1 MIVHLNDSN
10 FDAEIAGKKTVM
22 IDFFAT
28 WCGPCKMF
36 APTFEKVSETSDAMF
51 VKVDVDQAP
60 EIARRFRIMSV
71 PTIIKLV
78 DGEIA
83 AKTMGAISETALVQ
97 MVNG

>member
-10 FDAEIAGKKTVM
+10 FETETAGKKVVM

-36 APTFEKVSETSDAMF
+36 APTFEKVSEASDAMF
-51 VKVDVDQAP
+51 VKVDVEQAP
-60 EIARRFRIMSV
+60 ELARRFRIMSV

-83 AKTMGAISETALVQ
+83 AKTMGAISEAALIQ